1 MVDDE
6 DCHSMVPRE
15 AAQQIDYLARG
26 FSIEFAEA
34 LIGEQE
40 LWILNH
46 GAGDGDSALLA
57 TREAV
62 DRFEGLV

>member
-1 MVDDE
+1 
-6 DCHSMVPRE
+6 MVPRE

-46 GAGDGDSALLA
+46 QGKTLHIRFHRHQLYFLLNQKQ
-57 TREAV
+57 
-62 DRFEGLV
+62 LLIYL